1 MDDTAKIMK
10 NLDPN
15 KAHRHDMISICMV
28 KIFGES
34 ILKPLVLIFKSGIES
49 GKFPIKWKKANIF

>member
-1 MDDTAKIMK
+1 MK
-10 NLDPN
+10 NLDPS

-34 ILKPLVLIFKSGIES
+34 ILKPLELIFKSGIES
-49 GKFPIKWKKANIF
+49 GKLPIKWKKANIF